1 MMVRPAL
8 LDALDALGGYAGPCD
23 ICGAADHRHRLYE
36 SIRSAASAHSP
47 RELSYLYG
55 VPVSVVLQVL
65 AGPRYPARG
74 KEPRA
79 LLRLRDRWLEEH
91 SLSPAEEEV
100 EE

>member
-1 MMVRPAL
+1 MTRPAL
-8 LDALDALGGYAGPCD
+8 LDALDALGPYVGPCAL
-23 ICGAADHRHRLYE
+23 CGAADKRHRLYDA
-36 SIRSAASAHSP
+36 IRSYASAHSP
-47 RELSYLYG
+47 REVSDLYG
-55 VPVSVVLQVL
+55 IPVAAVLSVLD
-65 AGPRYPARG
+65 GPRYPGRG